1 MEYKVLINML
11 DEAMKKNRVQSAKM
25 RPESSNPDKLKQH
38 NRLPAKK
45 QQESEDNYD
54 SDPQI

>member
-1 MEYKVLINML
+1 ML